1 MNDEPETLTI
11 PEPVV
16 LPLGTPV
23 TYDALQMVWD
33 AFVKPH
39 QVEEMPP
46 SIEMRVLMAVLRS
59 VAAGVTDTTD

>member
-1 MNDEPETLTI
+1 MNDDNTLTI

-16 LPLGTPV
+16 RPLGTPV
-23 TYDALQMVWD
+23 TYDALEMVWD

-39 QVEEMPP
+39 QDEEMPP

-59 VAAGVTDTTD
+59 VAAGVSDRETA